1 VNRLL
6 EDLRQ
11 SNRLIVVETSQ
22 ARTGKVRIVE
32 YDPCYII
39 VEEEGTL
46 IIIPTD
52 KIERVL
58 IVCEDNKEI

>member
-1 VNRLL
+1 MNRLL

-32 YDPCYII
+32 RDPCYII